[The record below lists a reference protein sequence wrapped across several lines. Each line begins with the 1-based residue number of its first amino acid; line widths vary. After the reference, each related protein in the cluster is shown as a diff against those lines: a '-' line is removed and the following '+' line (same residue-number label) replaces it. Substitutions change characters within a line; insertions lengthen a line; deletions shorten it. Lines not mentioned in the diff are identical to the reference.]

1 MEIQIKK
8 KWNTCKSKTRTIIR
22 KKSNKRRL
30 ERKISNT
37 KKIPGL
43 PQGTTREKVTFINLY
58 KNNFKLTNMC
68 VVLNIS
74 PKTYYKY
81 RNKEDPDY
89 YDYLIIKEIF
99 DNSKGTYGYRR
110 IVDGLFQKY
119 GVVMNGKKVL
129 RIMKKYNL
137 IAEYIRKSKKKNK
150 NERIEDN
157 VKPNLLKRNF
167 NTDSPNKVWDTDVT
181 YLIFKG
187 ARAYL
192 STIIDLYD
200 RHVVSY
206 VISKRNDLKLVMDT
220 LNEALSKEKDV
231 HGLIIHSDQG
241 FQYTSYE
248 YKAIC
253 ESNGIQISMSRKG
266 TPIDDSPI
274 ESWHSLLKKETLYN
288 NNITSL
294 QEYIQLV
301 EEWILFYNTTRLKS
315 KIKKKRKT
323 YTKRE
328 K

>member
-1 MEIQIKK
+1 MCAVLEI
-8 KWNTCKSKTRTIIR
+8 S
-22 KKSNKRRL
+22 RR
-30 ERKISNT
+30 
-37 KKIPGL
+37 
-43 PQGTTREKVTFINLY
+43 
-58 KNNFKLTNMC
+58 
-68 VVLNIS
+68 
-74 PKTYYKY
+74 TYYKY
-81 RNKEDPDY
+81 RNFDDPDY
-89 YDYLIIKEIF
+89 LDYMMIKKVF
-99 DNSKGTYGYRR
+99 DDSKGTYGYRR
-110 IVDGLFQKY
+110 ITEGLKIEY
-119 GVVMNGKKVL
+119 GVIFNHKKVI
-129 RIMKKYNL
+129 RIMRKYN
-137 IAEYIRKSKKKNK
+137 IKPEYIRRIRPNIGYK
-150 NERIEDN
+150 RIEENIKTD
-157 VKPNLLKRNF
+157 LLKRNF
-167 NTDSPNKVWDTDVT
+167 KTNALNKVWDTDVT

-187 ARAYL
+187 SRAYL

-200 RHVVSY
+200 RHVVAY

-220 LNEALSKEKDV
+220 LNKALAKEKDV
-231 HGLIIHSDQG
+231 NGLIIHSDQG

-253 ESNGIQISMSRKG
+253 ESKGIQISMSRKG

-274 ESWHSLLKKETLYN
+274 ESWHALLKKETLYN

>member
-1 MEIQIKK
+1 
-8 KWNTCKSKTRTIIR
+8 
-22 KKSNKRRL
+22 
-30 ERKISNT
+30 
-37 KKIPGL
+37 
-43 PQGTTREKVTFINLY
+43 
-58 KNNFKLTNMC
+58 MC
-68 VVLNIS
+68 AVLNIS

-81 RNKEDPDY
+81 RTKEDTDY
-89 YDYLIIKEIF
+89 
-99 DNSKGTYGYRR
+99 SKGTYGYRR
-110 IVDGLFQKY
+110 IVEGLLLKY

-137 IAEYIRKSKKKNK
+137 MAEYIRKSKKKNK

-167 NTDSPNKVWDTDVT
+167 NTDAPNKIWDTDVT
-181 YLIFKG
+181 YLILKG
-187 ARAYL
+187 SRAYL

-200 RHVVSY
+200 RYVVSY
-206 VISKRNDLKLVMDT
+206 KISKHNDNKLVIDT
-220 LNEALSKEKDV
+220 LNEAIAKEKDV
-231 HGLIIHSDQG
+231 NGLILHSDQG

-253 ESNGIQISMSRKG
+253 ESNGIQISISRKG

-274 ESWHSLLKKETLYN
+274 ESRHALLKKETLYN

-315 KIKKKRKT
+315 KIKKKKKA